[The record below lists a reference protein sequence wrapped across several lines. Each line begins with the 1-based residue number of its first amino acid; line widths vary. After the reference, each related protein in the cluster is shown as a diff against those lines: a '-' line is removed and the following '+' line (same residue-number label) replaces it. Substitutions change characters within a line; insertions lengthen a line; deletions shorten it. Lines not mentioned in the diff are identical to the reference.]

1 MLFQSSVPALFEK
14 IGFELEATANR
25 ERKEEQAK
33 RIDFYH
39 GEQLVRL
46 EEQLNILFSDPS
58 QMVKVELN
66 IIKKIIDNLAQV
78 YREPPKRIIEGT
90 DSDKEIYQF
99 ICEQC
104 ALDIK
109 MKQTS
114 RYTKLLKTVLVRPV
128 WRNNHLDIDIITGNI
143 VDVMTGDVPEDLRKV
158 LITDYGASE
167 KIEDIEYSLWTDE
180 LYQRLDYQGNIIDEQ
195 ANPYKVLPFIPFFD
209 FLPTGSSFWLNGG
222 SDLVSLQEAV
232 NIKLTDLVYLIQQQ
246 SFGVGYIKGS
256 QGAGN
261 MRVDPGSL
269 AELPENGE
277 IGFVSQNAEIKE
289 VLEAVDKFIKWA
301 GVTNGLSAGILSTD
315 PTEQSGVSKI
325 VDSKELSEMRSDDI
339 SFFRSYEKKLF
350 DLMRII
356 WNAHNTKK
364 LSESSTLKIDFADP
378 QVKGSPSEQATTY
391 DLLMNMGVITPVDIV
406 MERNPDL
413 KTREDALAF
422 LLTLDEEKKALNITV

>member
-14 IGFELEATANR
+14 IGFALEATANR

-58 QMVKVELN
+58 KMVLVELN
-66 IIKKIIDNLAQV
+66 IIKKIILCLAQV
-78 YREPPKRIIEGT
+78 YREPPKRTIEGT
-90 DSDKEIYQF
+90 DSDKELYQLMT
-99 ICEQC
+99 EQC
-104 ALDIK
+104 SLDIK
-109 MKQTS
+109 LKQAS
-114 RYTKLLKTVLVRPV
+114 RYTKLLKTILVRPV
-128 WRNNHLDIDIITGNI
+128 WRNNHLDIDIMTGNI
-143 VDVMTGDVPEDLRKV
+143 VDVQTGDVPEDLKKV

-167 KIEDIEYSLWTDE
+167 KIEDIQYSLWTAE
-180 LYQRLDYQGNIIDEQ
+180 IYQRLNYKGNIIEEQ

-209 FLPTGSSFWLNGG
+209 YMPTGSGFWLNGG
-222 SDLVSLQEAV
+222 SDLIGMQEAI

-289 VLEAVDKFIKWA
+289 VLEAIDKLIKWT

-350 DLMRII
+350 NLMRII
-356 WNAHNTKK
+356 WNKHNTKK
-364 LSESSTLKIDFADP
+364 LSDSAILRIDFAD
-378 QVKGSPSEQATTY
+378 QQTKGSPVEQATTN

-413 KTREDALAF
+413 RTREDALAF
-422 LLTLDEEKKALNITV
+422 LLQLEEERKALNITI